1 MVKFRCKN
9 YVYKNYQLDVR
20 LITDVASD
28 NYKCKAPVNIIS
40 DNTIKLIIIIYRYQ
54 NTNTCNNNYR
64 LKKELPT
71 YRLVLCT
78 NPI

>member
-40 DNTIKLIIIIYRYQ
+40 DNTIKLIIIIYCYQ
-54 NTNTCNNNYR
+54 NTNTCNNYK
-64 LKKELPT
+64 LSKELPT
-71 YRLVLCT
+71 FRLFPFA